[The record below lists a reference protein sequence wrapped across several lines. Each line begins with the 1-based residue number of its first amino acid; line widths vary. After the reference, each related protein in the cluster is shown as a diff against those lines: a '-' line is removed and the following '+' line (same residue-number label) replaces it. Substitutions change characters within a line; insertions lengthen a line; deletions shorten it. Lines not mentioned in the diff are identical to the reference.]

1 MDFELKGLSHLLCIN
16 SFELRESRAG
26 PGANTIK
33 QPFFQHDKICLK
45 LCAHGTLRPAMSN
58 NICVFAT
65 LVANKY
71 VHLPHF

>member
-33 QPFFQHDKICLK
+33 EPFFQHDKICLK
-45 LCAHGTLRPAMSN
+45 LCAHGTLRHYIIIIIFNYLIN
-58 NICVFAT
+58 N
-65 LVANKY
+65 
-71 VHLPHF
+71 